1 MPMGDISKPTADIS
15 DLGALEKEVPQ
26 VTGDEYEKHQNATA
40 KEVIGTYVRRIQLH
54 NECF

>member
-26 VTGDEYEKHQNATA
+26 VTGDEYEKHQNATT
-40 KEVIGTYVRRIQLH
+40 KEVIGTYVRRIQLQ
-54 NECF
+54 